1 MAEEHVECSMLNVC
15 IFSDTKC
22 LFMLDIDNNWVSQL
36 LTLCTLLILYVDLV
50 GGVGT
55 CEANP

>member
-1 MAEEHVECSMLNVC
+1 MLNDNVC